1 MRRPL
6 LMEPLRAALNAAVKQ
21 RRISYNPCAGI
32 ELEPEEPPE
41 AQQREDRAMT
51 IRVRSASVGRRT
63 SGPATVKSATLGESY
78 QVRLGGAGGART
90 HDRRIMR
97 TTARRSGCAT
107 CTDTTQPCHRWR

>member
-1 MRRPL
+1 
-6 LMEPLRAALNAAVKQ
+6 
-21 RRISYNPCAGI
+21 
-32 ELEPEEPPE
+32 
-41 AQQREDRAMT
+41 MT

-97 TTARRSGCAT
+97 TTAQYTECPS
-107 CTDTTQPCHRWR
+107 CTDTAESCRRWP